1 MFAATRRLAIFGV
14 LAMAGLAVPLAP
26 PAGAGLKAQSLPP
39 YIISLDPA
47 TGLPGTHV
55 TIGGMN
61 FTGVSRVVFSEGRA
75 ANFKVNSDTEILT
88 TVPQGTIS
96 GPISVETPVGTAKS
110 QMPFEVPI
118 E

>member
-1 MFAATRRLAIFGV
+1 MSAGKRRLAIFGV
-14 LAMAGLAVPLAP
+14 LAMAGLVIPMAP

-39 YIISLDPA
+39 YISSLDPA
-47 TGLPGTHV
+47 TGTPGTNV

-75 ANFKVNSDTEILT
+75 ANFKVNSDTEILA

-118 E
+118 Q